1 MIAPDLVLARLQPI
15 ANAPLF
21 AIGVSESGVTVAS
34 QQRRAIHLIDALLE
48 KQIIAAG
55 SRIAVIGGGA
65 AGLTAAVR
73 AATAGCHALV
83 IERDQELLA
92 TFRGNTTRLLHP
104 NLYAWPAATWRE
116 RDARLPILRWSA
128 APAGTVA
135 AQIEEQFRLAEQ
147 TTSLIRV
154 DNPAVLDWQFPLA
167 MRHDLLE
174 LRWTHRGESH
184 VDAFAAVVLAVGFG
198 REHRTGREFPGY
210 WHNDRLQQA
219 GGDSALRCLIQG
231 AGDGGLTDALR
242 ARIRHF
248 DQAETFERLLGGAD
262 PRRAALAGDIERI
275 EGQRSAAAIDQGY
288 RELATS
294 WLDDAICELGFRPHS
309 VVLNDVAAPFGPRR
323 FPLNKLLVS
332 RLVRMQ
338 EIEFVPGEL
347 AVPAPDAA
355 GKFPPIDLRDGG
367 PPREFDVVLVR
378 VGPRRDDPSAPRDG
392 IHGFGPAIVDG
403 CRAMVATGIDVAR
416 EDVLDH
422 PPPGTGLRGLARSV
436 MRSPRAIDLVETLLL
451 FLRHAPDVDVAEL
464 HGFAELRR
472 DADRLLPDELIAL
485 EHAGRMTAAIRDLLI
500 AWAPHEAPAVAVR
513 AIAEIV
519 DHRFG
524 DRLARALRGPAGSHR
539 SARVGPN
546 QLFVRGLSLDD
557 RRGRRD
563 RGLASIAL
571 APPGVSLQVEWTRR
585 SWSRPLRI
593 AIARSFDSM
602 QQLELKTRAAAAHTF
617 FGVSPIDGPAHRE
630 RLAAI
635 AGELRREPVD
645 FAVLPEFAL
654 VGCPHWAVEVCR
666 DTGCYVFGGVG
677 HVQRDWRAEHVLV
690 AVLDPANPVEKVK
703 STCSEYLRAGK
714 RWREDTHAGP
724 ARLVIAVSACGARSA
739 VLAGEDIEAVPAAA
753 LDAMSPSLLIASAGM
768 IAPPLWERAKRWGAR
783 GVEYV
788 LAGIEQC
795 VGFATSDTVT
805 SLKP

>member
-1 MIAPDLVLARLQPI
+1 M
-15 ANAPLF
+15 F

-34 QQRRAIHLIDALLE
+34 QQRRAIHLVDALLE

-83 IERDQELLA
+83 IARDQELLA
-92 TFRGNTTRLLHP
+92 TLRGNTTRLLHP
-104 NLYAWPAATWRE
+104 NLYSWPAATWRE
-116 RDARLPILRWSA
+116 RDAHLPILGWSA

-135 AQIEEQFRLAEQ
+135 AQIEDQFRLAEQ
-147 TTSLIRV
+147 TTSLIQV
-154 DNPAVLDWQFPLA
+154 DNPAVLDWQFPLT
-167 MRHDLLE
+167 MRHDLIE
-174 LRWTHRGESH
+174 LRWLHREKSH
-184 VDAFAAVVLAVGFG
+184 VDAFAAIVLAVGFG
-198 REHRTGREFPGY
+198 RERRTGREFPGY

-219 GGDSALRCLIQG
+219 GGDAALRCLIQG
-231 AGDGGLTDALR
+231 AGDGGLTDTLR
-242 ARIRHF
+242 ARVRNF
-248 DQAETFERLLGGAD
+248 DQAETFERLLGGPD
-262 PRRAALAGDIERI
+262 LRRAALAGDIERI
-275 EGQRSAAAIDQGY
+275 EIQRSAAAIDQGY

-294 WLDDAICELGFRPHS
+294 WLDDAIRELGLRPHS
-309 VVLNDVAAPFGPRR
+309 VVLNDVAAAFGPRR

-332 RLVRMQ
+332 RLLRMR
-338 EIEFVPGEL
+338 EIEFVRGEL
-347 AVPAPDAA
+347 EVPVPDAA
-355 GKFPPIDLRDGG
+355 GRFPPIDLHDGR

-392 IHGFGPAIVDG
+392 IHAFGPAIVNG

-416 EDVLDH
+416 EEALDH

-436 MRSPRAIDLVETLLL
+436 MRSSRAIDLVETLLL

-464 HGFAELRR
+464 PGFAKLRR
-472 DADRLLPDELIAL
+472 DADRSLPNELVAL
-485 EHAGRMTAAIRDLLI
+485 EHADRVTAAIRDLLV

-539 SARVGPN
+539 SVRVGPH

-571 APPGVSLQVEWTRR
+571 TPPGVSLQVEWTRR
-585 SWSRPLRI
+585 SWPRPLRVE
-593 AIARSFDSM
+593 IARSFDSM
-602 QQLELKTRAAAAHTF
+602 QQLALTTRAAAARTF
-617 FGVSPIDGPAHRE
+617 FGVAPIDASAHRE
-630 RLAAI
+630 RLLAI
-635 AGELRREPVD
+635 ASELRRAPVD
-645 FAVLPEFAL
+645 FVVLPEFSL
-654 VGCPHWAVEVCR
+654 VGHPDWAVEVCR

-677 HVQRDWRAEHVLV
+677 HVQRDWRADHVLV
-690 AVLDPANPVEKVK
+690 AVLDPASPVEKVK
-703 STCSEYLRAGK
+703 STRGEYLRVGK

-739 VLAGEDIEAVPAAA
+739 VLTGEDTEALPAAA
-753 LDAMSPSLLIASAGM
+753 LDAMSPSILIASAGM
-768 IAPPLWERAKRWGAR
+768 IEPPLWELAKRWSAR
-783 GVEYV
+783 GVQCV
-788 LAGIEQC
+788 LAGIEQR
-795 VGFATSDTVT
+795 VGFTTSDVAT
-805 SLKP
+805 SLKS